1 MKTKKNPRKAFILM
15 ALTLALSTISASNE
29 NPFLEGTVEVK
40 LTEEEVVELKAYAEN
55 TKSILDKALHE
66 AQGKLALETLRIYR
80 EAIYKAI
87 PRSFEK
93 KKHSE
98 LLMRFILNQALDLVD
113 GTPNEYGERREDGVL
128 KNSSN
133 KALTSAIY
141 KNSIELALRHY
152 PKDIKALSE
161 GTFKNTPYNEMA
173 SQRLR
178 LAKQWAGGIFE
189 QNLKFKF
196 LKRVLEHWLLTVS
209 QPANLRRKEVAHLI
223 VYVQDGLEK
232 VKGYRTS
239 DERVRFLNGVIKW
252 VLEEK

>member
-1 MKTKKNPRKAFILM
+1 MD
-15 ALTLALSTISASNE
+15 
-29 NPFLEGTVEVK
+29 VK

-66 AQGKLALETLRIYR
+66 AKGKLALETLRIYR
-80 EAIYKAI
+80 GAIYNAI

-93 KKHSE
+93 EKHSE

-113 GTPNEYGERREDGVL
+113 GTPNTYGERREDGVL
-128 KNSSN
+128 KNTSN

-141 KNSIELALRHY
+141 KNSIELALRYY
-152 PKDIKALSE
+152 PKDIEALSKKSF
-161 GTFKNTPYNEMA
+161 GSIPYNEMA
-173 SQRLR
+173 SRRLR
-178 LAKQWAGGIFE
+178 LAKKWAGGVFE

-209 QPANLRRKEVAHLI
+209 QPANLRRQEVAHLI
-223 VYVQDGLEK
+223 VDVQGSLKK
-232 VKGYRTS
+232 VKGYRTI
-239 DERVRFLNGVIKW
+239 DKKIRFLNGVIKW